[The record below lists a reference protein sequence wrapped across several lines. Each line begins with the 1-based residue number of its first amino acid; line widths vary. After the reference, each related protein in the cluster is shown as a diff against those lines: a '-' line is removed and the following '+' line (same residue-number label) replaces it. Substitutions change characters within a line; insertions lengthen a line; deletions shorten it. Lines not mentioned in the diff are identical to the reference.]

1 MTDSVS
7 TAAQVR
13 IGWMLV
19 AALALGGYFGVL
31 IPGEQ
36 KVQAIEDRAH
46 DLYRLANRNGV
57 MLTRAAGFISA
68 RERIAREIK
77 KLSGRQDPA
86 ATTLAIVHL
95 VRNVESRNHVEF
107 AGLFPEKPDDPR
119 AAADLQAL
127 TIQLTGRYGNVL
139 RAIADLSKHD
149 PLVDISDVSLTAATD
164 DLGFPDVAAT
174 IHVTV
179 YQRIEALMKEN
190 ARDYAI
196 P

>member
-19 AALALGGYFGVL
+19 AALALVGYFGVL

-36 KVQAIEDRAH
+36 RYEPSRTAPTICTGSQTATTSCLPAPPDYFRARAH
-46 DLYRLANRNGV
+46 P
-57 MLTRAAGFISA
+57 
-68 RERIAREIK
+68 REIK

-95 VRNVESRNHVEF
+95 VRNVESRNHVEL